1 MTESTL
7 SKERAG
13 TGKLSLLTLVA
24 GMLLSATCH
33 AGGMVAYPLII
44 ENGRFHPEVV
54 EVRAG
59 QRFKLV
65 ITNRGP
71 GPEEFESR
79 ELRKEKVLAPG
90 VTRSV
95 VFAPLKPGE
104 YRFFG
109 EFHPETAQGRII
121 AR

>member
-1 MTESTL
+1 MKPGIPATAL
-7 SKERAG
+7 LLAAG
-13 TGKLSLLTLVA
+13 LLVGT
-24 GMLLSATCH
+24 TCQ
-33 AGGMVAYPLII
+33 AGGLPAFPLVI

-54 EVRAG
+54 EVPAG
-59 QRFKLV
+59 KRFKLV
-65 ITNRGP
+65 ITNKGP

-79 ELRKEKVLAPG
+79 KLRKEKVLAPG

-109 EFHPETAQGRII
+109 EFHPDTAQGRIV

>member
-1 MTESTL
+1 M
-7 SKERAG
+7 KPIA
-13 TGKLSLLTLVA
+13 LLTA
-24 GMLLSATCH
+24 MLLIGAGLATAARA
-33 AGGMVAYPLII
+33 AGLPAYPLII
-44 ENGRFHPEVV
+44 ENGRFLPEVV
-54 EVRAG
+54 EVKAG
-59 QRFKLV
+59 HRFKLV
-65 ITNRGP
+65 ITNKGP

-109 EFHPETAQGRII
+109 EFHPDTAQGRII
-121 AR
+121 AK